1 LNDNN
6 ATRREFVERITAG
19 AIAAGIGSATPLAAA
34 RAMTAPSVKPD
45 MAWLNGVKGS
55 HAQLFVTPTPGGI
68 PFLHV
73 LNYVDTFKESFGQS
87 YPNVI
92 AIVGLFGMAIP
103 LGVND
108 AMWAK
113 YGLGA
118 ATSVNDKATKSPAT
132 INVFAKPATSGL
144 LGLDAPFDVPGTASI
159 ASLQARNVR
168 FILCNNALNFWVGRI
183 AAGSGGNAA
192 TIRNDLVANMLP
204 GITIVPAMVIAV
216 NQAKEAGAS
225 YMHNG

>member
-1 LNDNN
+1 LTDNN
-6 ATRREFVERITAG
+6 TTRREFVERITAG
-19 AIAAGIGSATPLAAA
+19 AIAAGVGGTVPLSVASGMPAT
-34 RAMTAPSVKPD
+34 TAKPD
-45 MAWLNGVKGS
+45 MAWLNGVKGA
-55 HAQLFVTPTPGGI
+55 HAQLFVSPTPGGI

-73 LNYVDTFKESFGQS
+73 LNYIDTFKEAFGAS

-118 ATSVNDKATKSPAT
+118 ATSVNDKATKAPAT
-132 INVFAKPATSGL
+132 TNVFAKPGAGGL
-144 LGLDAPFDVPGTASI
+144 MALDAPFDVPGAATI
-159 ASLQARNVR
+159 ASLQARNAR
-168 FILCNNALNFWVGRI
+168 FILCNNALNFWVGRL
-183 AAGSGGNAA
+183 AAGTGGNAA
-192 TIRNDLVANMLP
+192 AIRSDLVANMLP
-204 GITIVPAMVIAV
+204 GITIVPAMVIAI

>member
-1 LNDNN
+1 MSDNST
-6 ATRREFVERITAG
+6 TRREFVERVTAG
-19 AIAAGIGSATPLAAA
+19 AIAAGLGSAVPLAAA
-34 RAMTAPSVKPD
+34 AGMTAPTVKPD
-45 MAWLNGVKGS
+45 MAWLNGVKGA

-73 LNYVDTFKESFGQS
+73 LNYIDTFKEAFGQS

-113 YGLGA
+113 YNLGT
-118 ATSVNDKATKSPAT
+118 ATNVNDKATKAAAT
-132 INVFAKPATSGL
+132 VNVFAKPAAGGL
-144 LGLDAPFDVPGTASI
+144 LGLDGPFDVPGSASI

-192 TIRNDLVANMLP
+192 TIRNDLVSNMLP
-204 GITIVPAMVIAV
+204 GITIVPAMVIAI